1 MGFRKLQRKNN
12 ITNSLANT
20 ITNSLANTITNSLAN
35 TNTNDNDN
43 DNDKSF
49 KINGLIFDSEED
61 YNKLKNID
69 NNIINIVQLVKNG
82 IIDINDVFK
91 SIDTIYVEETY
102 PDAYDEVD
110 GLFINATSL
119 LVYEDTP
126 YDIEYKVACK
136 FFDKIDVIDYE
147 EIYT

>member
-1 MGFRKLQRKNN
+1 MGFRKQQRKNN
-12 ITNSLANT
+12 ITNLFDNT
-20 ITNSLANTITNSLAN
+20 ITNLLANLLANSLAN
-35 TNTNDNDN
+35 SLANTNDNDN

-91 SIDTIYVEETY
+91 SINKIYVEETY
-102 PDAYDEVD
+102 PNAYDETD
-110 GLFINATSL
+110 GLFKNATSL
-119 LVYEDTP
+119 LVYEDTS
-126 YDIEYKVACK
+126 YDTEYKVACK
-136 FFDKIDVIDYE
+136 FFDKLDVIVYE
-147 EIYT
+147 D